1 MKKKVLIVCKGH
13 QNIAGAQLYLKQIST
28 LFPRHEYEIHF
39 AFSRKDGTRVFDEIS
54 RECTVYQWEYDWRH
68 LSAIASFIKGFEIF
82 RKIRPDLV
90 IFNGSEDKIL
100 YPVWAACLGGAGRRV
115 MVIHWAQSA
124 NGLPAFRKKP
134 GHTLP
139 RPSFYS
145 IKTRL
150 LRGLSLCTL
159 NRIVFVNNG
168 TRKAYVKLYKIP
180 AKRCSTIYNGIEP
193 EAFSSMKSRR
203 EEFRR
208 MLGVRDDECMA
219 LATGNLT
226 EVKGY
231 KYLIS
236 AVADLVN
243 KGVAIKCFIAGQ
255 GELKDSLDR
264 QIEEMRLE
272 DSVKLLGY
280 RDDVPALLGAADI
293 FCMPSLSEA
302 LGYSL
307 LEALAA
313 GVPVVASR
321 VGGIPEV
328 ITHGKEGFLVP
339 AKNVSELCMAIQQ
352 LVSNPELRKKMS
364 SQALA
369 TVSGRFSVGKMLS
382 ESGDLFF
389 NELQHSR

>member
-1 MKKKVLIVCKGH
+1 
-13 QNIAGAQLYLKQIST
+13 
-28 LFPRHEYEIHF
+28 
-39 AFSRKDGTRVFDEIS
+39 
-54 RECTVYQWEYDWRH
+54 
-68 LSAIASFIKGFEIF
+68 
-82 RKIRPDLV
+82 
-90 IFNGSEDKIL
+90 
-100 YPVWAACLGGAGRRV
+100 
-115 MVIHWAQSA
+115 
-124 NGLPAFRKKP
+124 
-134 GHTLP
+134 
-139 RPSFYS
+139 
-145 IKTRL
+145 
-150 LRGLSLCTL
+150 
-159 NRIVFVNNG
+159 
-168 TRKAYVKLYKIP
+168 
-180 AKRCSTIYNGIEP
+180 
-193 EAFSSMKSRR
+193 MKSRR

-231 KYLIS
+231 QYLIA

-243 KGVAIKCFIAGQ
+243 KGVAVKCFIAGQ

-302 LGYSL
+302 LPYSL